1 MNNYNENNQNQDLN
15 ARAATPGFSE
25 NLVDG
30 GGSGTNAPAPFNI
43 QMYNTNENGY
53 KVTGDVLACDP
64 NKTLFCKIIMTGE
77 TPFRTLTKATL
88 KIRQSSGSAGD
99 FAIQLSDENNTD
111 YAQEKFN
118 RTKQVVENGATYQVA
133 DIGYYLQNCENK
145 TVYLAIKSQNG
156 NYCSL
161 YTNTSVYKPQ
171 IDVEYIDDDDFIPN
185 VPTIENT
192 VGSKGKYSINV
203 RNGKLFYFQNIF
215 TANGS
220 RLPFNLSMTYNA
232 ADCDKNNPNVFQG
245 TIKGWTFNYQQTLK
259 KIDRD
264 YIYLDGM
271 HKYHRFTW
279 AKNDIYIMPDVSACN
294 GTILKSRNIP
304 YEITDG
310 KTTTLKFDQSNRLY
324 EISVLRGSGSPICN
338 TIAYDANGRL
348 ATVTDGEGDTYSFSY
363 ATDKIT
369 IYKGLVS
376 DENKKAL
383 VEITIASTGT
393 VSSVKNLLSQQIY
406 TFTYTDENQL
416 ASVKD
421 SASAQLTNFGY
432 TSSGSIKSALS
443 FVQKNEGQ
451 TRPVTGTFFTYKYRH
466 TVVATAQNSANDS
479 PATTRIGYF
488 FDTNG
493 ELQHTAEWAVDQYK
507 GLSHVNKTP
516 FTTNIEQVQNATIHS
531 FIFSDNGKGAD
542 TIDVQDFKLFL
553 NPIQTPPDTLVLPT
567 NQKYVFCGKACIEN
581 LDPQLETLT
590 ATLIAG
596 NGNKLCTLEFDP
608 NQKEFQ
614 FQSKSF
620 DAYSGEA
627 EYCVK
632 LNVGKTQAHA
642 TVGDFKI
649 LLSSAPTVCTDQ
661 TVSGKKSHVERSSS
675 GSKTWYEMKE
685 CTLYCDDEDYVENV
699 AFTFKDYML
708 TKFSMLK
715 NPESYNVWFND
726 GRDMFINIEHTFLSF
741 YLQPSFQL
749 ANAKFAL
756 LQSAANKTTFTHIEP
771 PEDQGTYLTN
781 FFKIKTVVNGVTT
794 EQQTTVPFAESE
806 EEYDQFFRVK
816 KSIDVN
822 GIETTY
828 YYDNIGNVTSVYTN
842 PVGSN
847 GVNVVRSF
855 EYNSQGNL
863 AAETNARTWETFRT
877 SYTYNDDKVVSSVTT
892 PASQT
897 TNYSYTAD
905 NEKLQSISSTL
916 AYPYYTATN
925 NIVYSGDYVDSL
937 TANDTTFRFTY
948 DERNDVKSVSIRSTE
963 DESVFNFESQSNFND
978 PWNASRTVT
987 YGNGQKIRRYYDV
1000 YNRLIRVNDV
1010 TSTYKPLA
1018 LYIYSAEEL
1027 SKVESDEIKISNPN
1041 DYRLV
1046 RSSDA
1051 KLRRVIMPTSQSLAI
1066 VIDYTYDYSGQVTK
1080 TVEYNQAITTS
1091 DTNVAFNQ
1099 SQQATSSLTV
1109 EQTQKDEY
1117 QRTTK
1122 TTATCNDIT
1131 LVNSCTYESFV
1142 TDAVTQ
1148 ENTEV
1153 KSGNS
1158 TLGTVQTDYTTDA
1171 LKRLQSVKVT
1181 VNGNGYSR
1189 DIAYIPRQT
1198 RTLIPGPGGG
1208 FEPVIKAKAAPIYK
1222 TETVGTTYYP
1232 SLVTTKELRNNSAVE
1247 TESLSLTYDANGNIT
1262 TYGYNTYTYDKFNR
1276 LTRENNY
1283 YLDKTIT
1290 WEYDVG
1296 GNITSRKEYSLTTS
1310 SILFNPTKTD
1320 SYTYGGDWKDQL
1332 TSLRPCR

>member
-1 MNNYNENNQNQDLN
+1 M
-15 ARAATPGFSE
+15 
-25 NLVDG
+25 
-30 GGSGTNAPAPFNI
+30 
-43 QMYNTNENGY
+43 
-53 KVTGDVLACDP
+53 
-64 NKTLFCKIIMTGE
+64 
-77 TPFRTLTKATL
+77 
-88 KIRQSSGSAGD
+88 
-99 FAIQLSDENNTD
+99 
-111 YAQEKFN
+111 
-118 RTKQVVENGATYQVA
+118 
-133 DIGYYLQNCENK
+133 
-145 TVYLAIKSQNG
+145 
-156 NYCSL
+156 
-161 YTNTSVYKPQ
+161 
-171 IDVEYIDDDDFIPN
+171 
-185 VPTIENT
+185 
-192 VGSKGKYSINV
+192 
-203 RNGKLFYFQNIF
+203 
-215 TANGS
+215 
-220 RLPFNLSMTYNA
+220 
-232 ADCDKNNPNVFQG
+232 
-245 TIKGWTFNYQQTLK
+245 
-259 KIDRD
+259 
-264 YIYLDGM
+264 
-271 HKYHRFTW
+271 
-279 AKNDIYIMPDVSACN
+279 
-294 GTILKSRNIP
+294 
-304 YEITDG
+304 
-310 KTTTLKFDQSNRLY
+310 
-324 EISVLRGSGSPICN
+324 
-338 TIAYDANGRL
+338 
-348 ATVTDGEGDTYSFSY
+348 
-363 ATDKIT
+363 
-369 IYKGLVS
+369 
-376 DENKKAL
+376 
-383 VEITIASTGT
+383 
-393 VSSVKNLLSQQIY
+393 
-406 TFTYTDENQL
+406 
-416 ASVKD
+416 
-421 SASAQLTNFGY
+421 
-432 TSSGSIKSALS
+432 
-443 FVQKNEGQ
+443 
-451 TRPVTGTFFTYKYRH
+451 
-466 TVVATAQNSANDS
+466 ATAQNSANDS
-479 PATTRIGYF
+479 PAATRIGYF
-488 FDTNG
+488 FNTNG

-553 NPIQTPPDTLVLPT
+553 NPIQTPPHSLVLPT

-627 EYCVK
+627 EYYVK

-661 TVSGKKSHVERSSS
+661 TVSGKKSHVERSSN

-699 AFTFKDYML
+699 AFTFKDYLL
-708 TKFSMLK
+708 TKLSLLK

-726 GRDMFINIEHTFLSF
+726 GKKMFANVNSASLSF
-741 YLQPSFQL
+741 DTQQNYDLS
-749 ANAKFAL
+749 AIKFATI
-756 LQSAANKTTFTHIEP
+756 QSSGNKTTFTYVDAPVI
-771 PEDQGTYLTN
+771 QGSNSL
-781 FFKIKTVVNGVTT
+781 FRVKKVVNGVTT

-806 EEYDQFFRVK
+806 EEYDQYLRVC
-816 KSIDVN
+816 KSTDTN

-828 YYDNIGNVTSVYTN
+828 TFDSYGNTISSTTN
-842 PVGSN
+842 PKSNTSLNVKQSFSYNSN
-847 GVNVVRSF
+847 G
-855 EYNSQGNL
+855 NL
-863 AAETNARTWETFRT
+863 STETDYRTWETYNT
-877 SYTYNDDKVVSSVTT
+877 TYTYNDENLLASVKT
-892 PASQT
+892 PIDQT
-897 TNYSYTAD
+897 TNYTYTAD

-948 DERNDVKSVSIRSTE
+948 DERNDVESVSIRSTE

-1051 KLRRVIMPTSQSLAI
+1051 KLRRVIMPTSQSLAT

-1080 TVEYNQAITTS
+1080 TNRYKQAITTS

-1109 EQTQKDEY
+1109 EQTQKDDY
-1117 QRTTK
+1117 QRTTE

-1142 TDAVTQ
+1142 ADAVTQ
-1148 ENTEV
+1148 EKTEV
-1153 KSGNS
+1153 KSGDS

-1189 DIAYIPRQT
+1189 NILYLPRQT
-1198 RTLIPGPGGG
+1198 RTQLPNPGGG
-1208 FEPVIKAKAAPIYK
+1208 GGTIEPLSLNSIGYK

-1232 SLVTTKELRNNSAVE
+1232 SLVTTKEIRNNSDAE
-1247 TESLSLTYDANGNIT
+1247 TESLSLTYDANGNIAS
-1262 TYGYNTYTYDKFNR
+1262 YGYNSYTYDKFNR

-1296 GNITSRKEYSLTTS
+1296 GNITSRKEYALKTS
-1310 SILFNPTKTD
+1310 GMLLDPIKTD
-1320 SYTYGGDWKDQL
+1320 TYSYGSDWKDQL
-1332 TSLRPCR
+1332 TSFSGKSCIYDLAGNPTTYKGDTLTWEGRLLKTYRKQSNSYASSMNYTAEGLRSLKIEPHEYGTRSHYYTYNGSTLLEEKIVTTGTTQSTTEYLTFLYNGEGPTGFVYNNTVYTYRKNLFGDIIAVYNGTSKVAEYAYDAYGNCRVITGSNIGTLNPFRYRGYYFDEDMKLYYLQSLDDRSRNRTFHQRRRRKLP

>member
-1 MNNYNENNQNQDLN
+1 M
-15 ARAATPGFSE
+15 
-25 NLVDG
+25 
-30 GGSGTNAPAPFNI
+30 
-43 QMYNTNENGY
+43 
-53 KVTGDVLACDP
+53 
-64 NKTLFCKIIMTGE
+64 
-77 TPFRTLTKATL
+77 
-88 KIRQSSGSAGD
+88 
-99 FAIQLSDENNTD
+99 
-111 YAQEKFN
+111 
-118 RTKQVVENGATYQVA
+118 
-133 DIGYYLQNCENK
+133 
-145 TVYLAIKSQNG
+145 
-156 NYCSL
+156 
-161 YTNTSVYKPQ
+161 
-171 IDVEYIDDDDFIPN
+171 
-185 VPTIENT
+185 
-192 VGSKGKYSINV
+192 
-203 RNGKLFYFQNIF
+203 
-215 TANGS
+215 
-220 RLPFNLSMTYNA
+220 
-232 ADCDKNNPNVFQG
+232 
-245 TIKGWTFNYQQTLK
+245 
-259 KIDRD
+259 
-264 YIYLDGM
+264 
-271 HKYHRFTW
+271 
-279 AKNDIYIMPDVSACN
+279 
-294 GTILKSRNIP
+294 
-304 YEITDG
+304 
-310 KTTTLKFDQSNRLY
+310 
-324 EISVLRGSGSPICN
+324 
-338 TIAYDANGRL
+338 
-348 ATVTDGEGDTYSFSY
+348 
-363 ATDKIT
+363 
-369 IYKGLVS
+369 
-376 DENKKAL
+376 
-383 VEITIASTGT
+383 
-393 VSSVKNLLSQQIY
+393 LSQQIY

-421 SASAQLTNFGY
+421 SASAQLTNFEY

-443 FVQKNEGQ
+443 FVQKNEEQ

-553 NPIQTPPDTLVLPT
+553 NPIQTPPHSLVLPT

-627 EYCVK
+627 EYYVK

-649 LLSSAPTVCTDQ
+649 LLSSAPTVCIDQ
-661 TVSGKKSHVERSSS
+661 TVSGKKSHVERSSN

-685 CTLYCDDEDYVENV
+685 CTLNCDDEDYVENV

-708 TKFSMLK
+708 TKLSMLK

-726 GRDMFINIEHTFLSF
+726 GRGMFINIEHTFLSF

-756 LQSAANKTTFTHIEP
+756 LQSASNKTTFTHIEP

-863 AAETNARTWETFRT
+863 STETDYRTWETYNT
-877 SYTYNDDKVVSSVTT
+877 TYTYNDENLLASVKT
-892 PASQT
+892 PIDQT
-897 TNYSYTAD
+897 TNYTYTAD

-1051 KLRRVIMPTSQSLAI
+1051 KLRRVIMPTSQSLAT

-1080 TVEYNQAITTS
+1080 TNRYNQAITTS

-1158 TLGTVQTDYTTDA
+1158 TLGTVQTDYTTDG

-1283 YLDKTIT
+1283 YLDKTII
-1290 WEYDVG
+1290 WAYDVG
-1296 GNITSRKEYSLTTS
+1296 GNITSRKEYALTTS
-1310 SILFNPTKTD
+1310 STLFNPTKTD
-1320 SYTYGGDWKDQL
+1320 TYSYSNDWKDQL
-1332 TSLRPCR
+1332 TSYNGYECVYDSAGNPTNYRWNTLTWEGRLLKSFKTVLGSQPSTMTYTADGMRASKVAPSGNGTKSHYYTYNGSTLVQEKIVTSSGQTDYLTFLYNGEGLTGFVLNNTLYTYRKNLFGDIIAIYQGNTKVAEYAYDAYGNCTIVFATGNAGILNPFRYRGYYYDSDIELYYLQSRYYDPELGRFINADDVSYLDPKTIHGLNLYAYCLNNPVMYSDPSGKLAATTFIIAILALTTVGGIVIGGIKAYNNAVDSGKTGRDLVKSILGGMLLGAALGVAAGGLIIAATGAAVAAFAAISGASMATIFGMAAIKVAYIGIAIYNIVAATLGPLLGLYMPLIEGGTPGYTPTKPQQTPKHPSN